1 MKIVLLL
8 HTNHISF
15 IQDHFT
21 CCHADGMMETK
32 TWQPNTTLSQL
43 WMIII
48 ISPHYPPHSLHR
60 YQRLARG
67 GGSRRCRLTGGLVPH
82 PFGFHL
88 QRLILSEHCCFWS
101 QHVLTF
107 FSPPDHIISY
117 NIMRRRTLTDH
128 CMLTIHTGTIDV
140 SLTAVPVTAFWAITS
155 RAITS
160 WSTMFPFR
168 RQSLQCPCAVNV
180 LINIPSEKYI
190 WNHYRSLHAYLGDE
204 DRFPLLNLSI
214 FKRLIDGFRT
224 YSIFEAQVWAFTP
237 RVTPKLLW
245 WGA

>member
-43 WMIII
+43 SMIII

-117 NIMRRRTLTDH
+117 IHITLCVDGIDWSLHVDH
-128 CMLTIHTGTIDV
+128 TYRYNWRLPD
-140 SLTAVPVTAFWAITS
+140 S
-155 RAITS
+155 
-160 WSTMFPFR
+160 
-168 RQSLQCPCAVNV
+168 CPCNSFLSYHLPSYHF
-180 LINIPSEKYI
+180 LIHHVPFPAAIPAM
-190 WNHYRSLHAYLGDE
+190 SLCRE
-204 DRFPLLNLSI
+204 RFN
-214 FKRLIDGFRT
+214 K
-224 YSIFEAQVWAFTP
+224 YSIRKIYLKPLPLTTCLPGRWRSFPIA
-237 RVTPKLLW
+237 
-245 WGA
+245 